1 MKSYY
6 RVMLGQG
13 SKFAEKCLEEGFIGA
28 DFGYRQDFSNELSND
43 KNKFIEQFGPE
54 WMERSEKKSKI
65 SAGLAAGYTWR
76 ISIGIKEGDIILS
89 PDGQGTYL
97 VGEVTQPYNFHS
109 EGPLPHRRSV
119 NWYSQRIGRNEMSEA
134 LRKSTGSAG
143 TVSNVTKHS
152 EEIESL
158 IQGKPFSEINNSQD
172 EDESTPEKEFD
183 EAINTYMTKKMDYLI
198 DQLEDNRIKDLLI
211 QINKL
216 KLDHPEVTLNL
227 ARKTAELISKR
238 LFKELLNEDPG
249 TRTLDDL
256 ILRIAK
262 DRCVPRLIST
272 HLLAIQYYG
281 NFGSHDQGEDNYAL
295 RTECVTPCLMAY
307 VSLLDWFI
315 YAGYA

>member
-28 DFGYRQDFSNELSND
+28 DFGYRQDFSNELSDD

-54 WMERSEKKSKI
+54 WMERSENKSKI

-97 VGEVTQPYNFHS
+97 VGEVTKPYNFYS

-158 IQGKPFSEINNSQD
+158 IKGNPLPENEIEKGLPSEKQL
-172 EDESTPEKEFD
+172 D
-183 EAINTYMTKKMDYLI
+183 EAVYEYLGKKMDG
-198 DQLEDNRIKDLLI
+198 LEDQIEDERLKDLLV

-216 KLDHPEVTLNL
+216 KIDHPETTLNL
-227 ARKTAELISKR
+227 SRKSAEIICNR
-238 LFKELLNEDPG
+238 LYFEINQKTPDKPLDFVINELEGRGN
-249 TRTLDDL
+249 
-256 ILRIAK
+256 I
-262 DRCVPRLIST
+262 PRLVAA
-272 HLLAIQYYG
+272 HLYTMCKYG
-281 NFGSHDQGEDNYAL
+281 NFGSHDQGEESHAVK
-295 RTECVTPCLMAY
+295 TEYIAPCLLAY
-307 VSLLDWFI
+307 IWCIEWYI